1 MKKKIGFIGCGNMG
15 SAMIGGMTGAGRAG
29 GEKADAMVAADQ
41 VMASCDSESSA
52 KKRAEAL
59 GIEVTTDNRKVAE
72 FADILFLAVK
82 PNMFESVIPQIAEA
96 VTEKTCV
103 VSIAAGQTIE
113 AIEKMFG
120 KKIHLVRAMPNT
132 PALVG
137 EAMSALS
144 PNDAVTEGELAEVKA
159 LFESFGKAEIVPERR
174 MDAVVGVSGS
184 SPAYVYLFIEAM
196 ADAAVADGMPR
207 AQAYKFAAQS
217 VLGAAKMVLAT
228 GQHPGELKDAVCSP
242 EGTTIEGV
250 AALEEAG
257 LRRAVIAGQRACVK
271 KSREMSEQ

>member
-1 MKKKIGFIGCGNMG
+1 MKKIGFIGCGNMG
-15 SAMIGGMTGAGRAG
+15 STMIGGMTGAGRAG

-41 VMASCDSESSA
+41 VMASCASESSA

-137 EAMSALS
+137 EGMTGVCCNEEVS
-144 PNDAVTEGELAEVKA
+144 DAEMQDVLKI
-159 LFESFGKAEIVPERR
+159 LESCGKAEMLSERLI
-174 MDAVVGVSGS
+174 DVVVSVSGS
-184 SPAYVYLFIEAM
+184 SPAYVFMFIEAM
-196 ADAAVADGMPR
+196 ADAAVAEGMPR
-207 AQAYKFAAQS
+207 AQAYKFAAQA
-217 VLGAAKMVLAT
+217 VLGSAKMVLET
-228 GQHPGELKDAVCSP
+228 GKHPGELKDMVCSP
-242 EGTTIEGV
+242 AGTTIEAVGV
-250 AALEEAG
+250 LEEHG
-257 LRRAVIAGQRACVK
+257 FRSAVIDAMKACVDVAK
-271 KSREMSEQ
+271 GM